1 MIHTNL
7 DVFYLCELKCR
18 KVIDK
23 SVIQEM
29 KKKIKVLSVPKR
41 SALKP
46 VLIYEGQLL
55 SADQSLINDYF
66 FKIIRFTDLLED
78 K

>member
-7 DVFYLCELKCR
+7 DVFYLCELKCC

-23 SVIQEM
+23 SVVKEM
-29 KKKIKVLSVPKR
+29 QKKIKVLSVPKR

-46 VLIYEGQLL
+46 VLIYEGDILP
-55 SADQSLINDYF
+55 SDQEFIQDNF
-66 FKIIRFTDLLED
+66 FKIIRFANL
-78 K
+78 